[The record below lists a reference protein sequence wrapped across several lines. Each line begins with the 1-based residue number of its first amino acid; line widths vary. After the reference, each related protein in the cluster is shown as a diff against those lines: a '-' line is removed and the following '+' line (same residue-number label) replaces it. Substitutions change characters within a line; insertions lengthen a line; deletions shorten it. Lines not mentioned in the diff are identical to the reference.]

1 MKPEWG
7 GGAILMIE
15 LYCKT
20 QSELQNSMPE
30 YLASPSNSED
40 EDIEETVYPSSISID
55 ALMKAGLL
63 VNPRKKNHVTLT
75 LEKFNIKDQEWVT
88 VKNPLDLVVEM
99 DNFSSGGFRNAFLRV
114 SRDKDKWV
122 INTYN
127 DKATN
132 TITGTLES
140 TIEDHTC
147 KQIQMHCAAI

>member
-1 MKPEWG
+1 
-7 GGAILMIE
+7 
-15 LYCKT
+15 
-20 QSELQNSMPE
+20 MPE

-55 ALMKAGLL
+55 ALMKAGQL

-122 INTYN
+122 INTCN
-127 DKATN
+127 DKATD

-140 TIEDHTC
+140 TVEDHTC
-147 KQIQMHCAAI
+147 KQIQMHCAAIYAPDKNV